1 MPHAHHH
8 HEPTSYNRAFAIG
21 IALNVGFVLIEAGY
35 GLYADSL
42 ALIADAGH
50 NLSDVLGLGLAW
62 GAMLLATK
70 ASTDRRT
77 YGYRKVTIMASL
89 VSAIVL
95 LVALGGIAWEALG
108 RFFQPQPVAGTVV
121 IVVAAIGVVIN
132 TVTAMLFYS
141 GQKHDLNIRSAFL
154 HMAADAAV
162 SFAVIIA
169 GVIIVWQDWLW
180 IDPAIT
186 LVIVAVILVSA
197 WGLLRESLNFAI
209 DAVPASI
216 DLVAIRD
223 YLSGLEDVTDLH
235 DLHVWAL
242 STTEVALTVH
252 LVVTGDR
259 LHDDALLD
267 IQQHLH
273 DHFGIAHATIQVE
286 TLGEERVCLLDRKKC
301 I

>member
-273 DHFGIAHATIQVE
+273 DRFGIAHATIQVE

>member
-8 HEPTSYNRAFAIG
+8 HEPASYNRAFAIG
-21 IALNVGFVLIEAGY
+21 IALNVGFVLVEAGY

-50 NLSDVLGLGLAW
+50 NLSDVLSLGLAW

-108 RFFQPQPVAGTVV
+108 RFVNPQPVAGTVV

-132 TVTAMLFYS
+132 TATALLFYS

-162 SFAVIIA
+162 SAAVIIA
-169 GVIIVWQDWLW
+169 GVIIVWQGWLW

-259 LHDDALLD
+259 LRDDALLD

>member
-121 IVVAAIGVVIN
+121 IVVAAIGVVIY

-169 GVIIVWQDWLW
+169 GVIIVWQGWLW